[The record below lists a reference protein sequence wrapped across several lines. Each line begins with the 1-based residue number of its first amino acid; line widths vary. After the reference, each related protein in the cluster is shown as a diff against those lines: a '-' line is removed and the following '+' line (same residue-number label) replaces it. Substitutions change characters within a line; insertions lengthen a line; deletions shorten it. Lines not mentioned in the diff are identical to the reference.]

1 MAPLAQKL
9 LTCYSAMGDVERTHK
24 LTSRHRTKYSN
35 RKLDSTTEAY
45 CEIAIAESNKR
56 RREQSH
62 TRRQNVMDAFRS
74 RMRAAVRARTEQE
87 AAARAIEEAR
97 AEVGEV
103 TGDSDDDTA
112 PPNGFDDV
120 LNEVCEETGYVSD
133 ESDKGAW

>member
-1 MAPLAQKL
+1 
-9 LTCYSAMGDVERTHK
+9 
-24 LTSRHRTKYSN
+24 
-35 RKLDSTTEAY
+35 
-45 CEIAIAESNKR
+45 
-56 RREQSH
+56 
-62 TRRQNVMDAFRS
+62 MDAFCS

-103 TGDSDDDTA
+103 TGDSDDDTE